1 MLPSD
6 HWLRLNEHLQDAKT
20 RINAHLARLQHLRS
34 RGHDIRAGTALL
46 KLLLEA
52 YDAMEECAE
61 IFWPEHVLHQ
71 ASVCADSDQ
80 SGLPPPRVS
89 ESAGPTRLKAYG

>member
-6 HWLRLNEHLQDAKT
+6 RWLRLNGHLQGGKT
-20 RINAHLARLQHLRS
+20 RIIAHLARLQHLRS
-34 RGHDIRAGTALL
+34 RGHDIRTGTALL

-71 ASVCADSDQ
+71 ASVCVDSDQ
-80 SGLPPPRVS
+80 SGLPPPRLCN
-89 ESAGPTRLKAYG
+89 SAGPY